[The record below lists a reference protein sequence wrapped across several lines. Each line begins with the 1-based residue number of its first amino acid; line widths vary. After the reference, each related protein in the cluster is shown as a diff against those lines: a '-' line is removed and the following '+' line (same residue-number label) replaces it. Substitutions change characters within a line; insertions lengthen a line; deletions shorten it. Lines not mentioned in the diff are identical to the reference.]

1 MRACLI
7 PGKAEY
13 VTLLTHLLL
22 QTWILETDFFYA
34 HLYTP
39 GEGE

>member
-13 VTLLTHLLL
+13 VTLLTHLL